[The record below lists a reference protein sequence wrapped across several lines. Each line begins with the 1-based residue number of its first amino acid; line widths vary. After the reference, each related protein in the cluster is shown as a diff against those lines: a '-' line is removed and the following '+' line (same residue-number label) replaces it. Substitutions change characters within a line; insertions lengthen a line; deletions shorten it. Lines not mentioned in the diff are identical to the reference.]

1 MSNYPNMSYC
11 MFENTVHAMNQ
22 VFRDL
27 QDALDDGTSPADYRK
42 ALSSRQE
49 AEAFDR
55 LKEMCEDIISVIN
68 DLNYNDP
75 DYVEIDEDDE

>member
-1 MSNYPNMSYC
+1 MSYC

-27 QDALDDGTSPADYRK
+27 QDALDDGTSPNDYRK

-49 AEAFDR
+49 AEAFDKI
-55 LKEMCEDIISVIN
+55 KEMCEDIICVLK

-75 DYVEIDEDDE
+75 DYVEIDDDDE

>member
-1 MSNYPNMSYC
+1 

-27 QDALDDGTSPADYRK
+27 QDALDDGTSPNDYRK

-49 AEAFDR
+49 AEAFDKI
-55 LKEMCEDIISVIN
+55 KEMCEDIISVIN

-75 DYVEIDEDDE
+75 DYVEIDDDDE

>member
-1 MSNYPNMSYC
+1 

-27 QDALDDGTSPADYRK
+27 QDALDDGTSPNDYRK

-49 AEAFDR
+49 AEAFDKI
-55 LKEMCEDIISVIN
+55 KEMCEDIICVLK

-75 DYVEIDEDDE
+75 DYVEIDDDDE

>member
-11 MFENTVHAMNQ
+11 MFENTVHAMQQ

-49 AEAFDR
+49 AEAFDKI
-55 LKEMCEDIISVIN
+55 KEMCEDIICVLK

-75 DYVEIDEDDE
+75 DYVEIDDDDE

>member
-1 MSNYPNMSYC
+1 

-27 QDALDDGTSPADYRK
+27 QDALDDGTSPEDYRK
-42 ALSSRQE
+42 ALSCRQE
-49 AEAFDR
+49 AEAFDKI
-55 LKEMCEDIISVIN
+55 KEMCEDIISVLK

-75 DYVEIDEDDE
+75 DYVEIDDDDE